1 MFGSMRADFGYP
13 LGVIRPHRLA
23 PRPLSGLAELLGVG
37 RTTEDIQNGFGILS
51 GVTLDSRAVRP
62 GDLYAALPGSRTHGA
77 AYSDQAVAAGAVA
90 ILTDPD
96 GRDHAARTGVPVFVV
111 SNPRERLGD
120 VSCWIYGD
128 PSHRMTIIGVT
139 GTSGKST
146 TSYLCEAGLRA
157 AGHTTGLIGG
167 VEIKIGQELV
177 RASLTTP
184 EAPDLQALLA
194 VMAERGV
201 TAAAMEVSSHSL
213 ALSRVA
219 GTRYGVAVF
228 TNLSQDHLDFHAGF
242 EDYFRAKAKLFTP
255 AYSAVGVVNVADRYG
270 RRLVTEATV
279 PVTTFCADAGSG
291 AYPQAEWRAADVR
304 CGADGSTFRVIGPGG
319 VEADASVTLP
329 GPFNV
334 ANALAAIVALVEA
347 GVDLAD
353 AVTGVASCPGVPGR
367 LQRVLVSSG
376 GATPRTPRRAPDG
389 SAIVSG
395 ALSPGAGP
403 APAGGGRR
411 EPYFPPVDTDQLPD
425 AFVDYSHKPGAV
437 EAVLGALRP
446 VTSGELIVVLGCGGD
461 RDRGKRPLMGAA
473 AARLAD
479 VAIFTS
485 DNPRTEDPLAILA
498 EMLQGVLGVSQGE
511 RARVIIEPDRA
522 AAIDLAVSLTGKGD
536 VVLVAGKGH
545 ETGQYVGG
553 SVLPFSDTEVAAAA
567 LARHAAGDGTGRS

>member
-1 MFGSMRADFGYP
+1 MFGSMPPDFGYP
-13 LGVIRPHRLA
+13 LGVIRPARLA

-37 RTTEDIQNGFGILS
+37 RASDARGQFGPMPGATVS

-62 GDLYAALPGSRTHGA
+62 GDLYAALPGSRAHGA
-77 AYSDQAVAAGAVA
+77 MYSDQAVAAGAVA
-90 ILTDPD
+90 IFTDPD
-96 GRDHAARTGVPVFVV
+96 GRDKAARTGVPVFVV
-111 SNPRERLGD
+111 SDPRERLGD

-128 PSHRMTIIGVT
+128 PSRRMSMIGVT
-139 GTSGKST
+139 GTSGKTT
-146 TSYLCEAGLRA
+146 TSFLCEAGLRA
-157 AGHTTGLIGG
+157 AGHLTGLVGG
-167 VEIKIGQELV
+167 VEIKIGAELV
-177 RASLTTP
+177 KASLTTP

-213 ALSRVA
+213 ALGRVA
-219 GTRYGVAVF
+219 GTRYDVAVF

-255 AYSAVGVVNVADRYG
+255 AYCAVGVVNVADRYG
-270 RRLVTEATV
+270 RRLVSEASV
-279 PVTTFCADAGSG
+279 PITTFCADAASG
-291 AYPQAEWRAADVR
+291 AYAQAEWRAADVR

-334 ANALAAIVALVEA
+334 ANALGAIVALVEA
-347 GVDLAD
+347 GEDLAD
-353 AVTGVASCPGVPGR
+353 AVAGVASCPGVPGR
-367 LQRVLVSSG
+367 LQRVTLPSG
-376 GATPRTPRRAPDG
+376 GATPRAPRDAPG
-389 SAIVSG
+389 
-395 ALSPGAGP
+395 
-403 APAGGGRR
+403 
-411 EPYFPPVDTDQLPD
+411 QPD

-461 RDRGKRPLMGAA
+461 RDPGKRPLMGAA
-473 AARLAD
+473 AVRLAD

-485 DNPRTEDPLAILA
+485 DNPRSEDPLAILG
-498 EMLQGVLGVSQGE
+498 EMLHGVLGVPQGE
-511 RARVIIEPDRA
+511 RARLIIEPDRA
-522 AAIDLAVSLTGKGD
+522 AAIDLAVGMAGKGD

-553 SVLPFSDTEVAAAA
+553 AVLPFDDTEVTATA
-567 LARHAAGDGTGRS
+567 LARHGGTS

>member
-1 MFGSMRADFGYP
+1 MFGSMHADIGYP
-13 LGVIRPHRLA
+13 SGVIRPARLA
-23 PRPLSGLAELLGVG
+23 PRPLSGLAELLGMG
-37 RTTEDIQNGFGILS
+37 RPGDFDDGFGVIS
-51 GVTLDSRAVRP
+51 GVTLDSRAVQP

-77 AYSDQAVAAGAVA
+77 AYAEQAAAAGAVA

-96 GRDHAARTGVPVFVV
+96 GRMRAARAGVPVFVV
-111 SNPRERLGD
+111 ASPRDRLGD
-120 VSCWIYGD
+120 VACWIYGD
-128 PSHRMTIIGVT
+128 PSHRMMIIGVT
-139 GTSGKST
+139 GTSGKTT

-157 AGHTTGLIGG
+157 AGHTAGLVGG
-167 VEIKIGQELV
+167 VEIKIGAQAA

-213 ALSRVA
+213 ALGRVA

-270 RRLVTEATV
+270 RRLVAEATV
-279 PVTTFCADAGSG
+279 PIVTFCADEASG
-291 AYPQAEWRAADVR
+291 AYPQAEWRAANVR

-319 VEADASVTLP
+319 VEADASVVLP
-329 GPFNV
+329 GAFNV
-334 ANALAAIVALVEA
+334 ANALGAIVALVEVGA
-347 GVDLAD
+347 DLAD
-353 AVTGVASCPGVPGR
+353 AVEGVGSCPGVPGR
-367 LQRVLVSSG
+367 LQRVAAV
-376 GATPRTPRRAPDG
+376 TTHRRPAAVPDG
-389 SAIVSG
+389 YPV
-395 ALSPGAGP
+395 LPGTHKAAG
-403 APAGGGRR
+403 
-411 EPYFPPVDTDQLPD
+411 TPD
-425 AFVDYSHKPGAV
+425 VFVDYSHKPGAV
-437 EAVLGALRP
+437 EAVLTALAQ

-479 VAIFTS
+479 VAVFTS
-485 DNPRTEDPLAILA
+485 DNPRSEDPLAILG
-498 EMLQGVLGVSQGE
+498 EMLQGVLGVPRGE

-522 AAIDLAVSLTGKGD
+522 AAIELAVRLAGKGD

-553 SVLPFSDTEVAAAA
+553 TVLPFDDAVVTAEA
-567 LARHAAGDGTGRS
+567 LARQAGQGSPA

>member
-1 MFGSMRADFGYP
+1 MFDSMRADIGYP
-13 LGVIRPHRLA
+13 LGVIRPARLA

-37 RTTEDIQNGFGILS
+37 RTGNLRGGPAILS

-62 GDLYAALPGSRTHGA
+62 GDLYAALPGTRTHGA

-96 GRDHAARTGVPVFVV
+96 GRDRAARTGVPVFVV

-128 PSHRMTIIGVT
+128 PSHRMTMIGVT
-139 GTSGKST
+139 GTSGKTT

-157 AGHTTGLIGG
+157 AGHTTGLVGG
-167 VEIKIGQELV
+167 VEIKVGDELV
-177 RASLTTP
+177 KASLTTP

-201 TAAAMEVSSHSL
+201 TGAAMEVSSHSL
-213 ALSRVA
+213 ALGRVA
-219 GTRYGVAVF
+219 GTRYTVAVF
-228 TNLSQDHLDFHAGF
+228 TNLSQDHLDFHSGF

-270 RRLVTEATV
+270 RRLVSEASI
-279 PVTTFCADAGSG
+279 PITTFCADASSG
-291 AYPQAEWRAADVR
+291 AYAQAEWRAADVR

-329 GPFNV
+329 GSFNV
-334 ANALAAIVALVEA
+334 ANALGAIVALVEA
-347 GVDLAD
+347 GADLAD
-353 AVTGVASCPGVPGR
+353 AVSGVASCPGVPGR
-367 LQRVLVSSG
+367 LQRVLAQLPPG
-376 GATPRTPRRAPDG
+376 GAISRAPR
-389 SAIVSG
+389 V
-395 ALSPGAGP
+395 PG
-403 APAGGGRR
+403 
-411 EPYFPPVDTDQLPD
+411 QPD
-425 AFVDYSHKPGAV
+425 VFVDYSHKPGAV

-473 AARLAD
+473 AVRLAD
-479 VAIFTS
+479 VAVFTS
-485 DNPRTEDPLAILA
+485 DNPRSEDPLGILA
-498 EMLQGVLGVSQGE
+498 EMLHGVLGVPQGE
-511 RARVIIEPDRA
+511 RARLIIEPDRA
-522 AAIDLAVSLTGKGD
+522 AAIDLAVGMAGKGD
-536 VVLVAGKGH
+536 VLLVAGKGH

-553 SVLPFSDTEVAAAA
+553 AVLPFDDIEVTAAA
-567 LARHAAGDGTGRS
+567 LARHSAYGGRS